1 MSDDAGMDPIFFE
14 DVAFLTVEQVNA
26 LHEEAI
32 RRYSPGESLNIRD
45 AGLLESAVATPQQT
59 WGGEYLYGSIE
70 EMAAAYLIG
79 LNQNHAYENGN
90 KRVAFAACS
99 TFLRMNGYHLILTED
114 EAVELT
120 LEIACGRMEREQV
133 VEIIRNGITVL

>member
-1 MSDDAGMDPIFFE
+1 MRCTA
-14 DVAFLTVEQVNA
+14 
-26 LHEEAI
+26 
-32 RRYSPGESLNIRD
+32 PGTSSRPAWHSSKQWEI
-45 AGLLESAVATPQQT
+45 
-59 WGGEYLYGSIE
+59 
-70 EMAAAYLIG
+70 
-79 LNQNHAYENGN
+79 
-90 KRVAFAACS
+90 AACS